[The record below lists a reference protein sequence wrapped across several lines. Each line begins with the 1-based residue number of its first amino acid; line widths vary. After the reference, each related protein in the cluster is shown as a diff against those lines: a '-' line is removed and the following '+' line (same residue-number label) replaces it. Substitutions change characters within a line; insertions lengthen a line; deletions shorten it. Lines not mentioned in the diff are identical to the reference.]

1 MAFLAPIPSRS
12 AIVGKADL
20 LLPSS
25 NSLAME
31 AAEAD
36 AWARWC
42 PHRFDELPRT
52 AVRRVATRST
62 TTTATV
68 PITSVEMM
76 AQLTGQYM
84 IRVVCAAND
93 RCRQHK
99 RTTVGTE
106 DILHALK

>member
-1 MAFLAPIPSRS
+1 MDA
-12 AIVGKADL
+12 V
-20 LLPSS
+20 
-25 NSLAME
+25 E
-31 AAEAD
+31 AG

-42 PHRFDELPRT
+42 PHRFDELPRPRT
-52 AVRRVATRST
+52 AAHHRRVATRST

-68 PITSVEMM
+68 SKTSVGMM

-84 IRVVCAAND
+84 VRVVCAAND

-99 RTTVGTE
+99 RTTVDTE